1 LLPVIPT
8 ILACIVGYVVAYF
21 TSKSNAKNWFE
32 IIISLFLIGALYY
45 VIYKSGDIL
54 NYIVMH
60 NEELKSILK
69 WGFYPIYL
77 VLEMLNDYNYLSLII
92 FIILHVA
99 LFTLFTYILSIKFKK
114 IIAKLQ
120 ENRTKSNFV
129 MKTLHS
135 ESTSKTLFIK
145 EVKRYFSSP
154 IYVFNTLFGP
164 IMILLVA
171 MASIVYDKGKIMSV
185 IGVNVGEDMIFQVL
199 VAGILFTTFFTSTTS
214 SSISIEGKNFWI
226 MKTLPINP
234 KDIFKGKMLLNL
246 VLIIPATYLSLAILY
261 FTLGLTIIQLLTLI
275 ALTLI
280 SALVTVQF
288 GLLINL
294 KFPKMNAINDVVIVK
309 KSASAM
315 ISVMIPLVTV
325 MAAASVYTSL
335 KDVIDF
341 NFLLGIVLM
350 LLTLLV
356 FVEHRILETWGVKRF
371 KEIA

>member
-32 IIISLFLIGALYY
+32 IIISLFLIAAVYY
-45 VIYKSGDIL
+45 VVYKSGDIL
-54 NYIVMH
+54 NYIIVH
-60 NEELKSILK
+60 NEELKNILK

-92 FIILHVA
+92 FIILHIA
-99 LFTLFTYILSIKFKK
+99 LFAIFTYILSINFKK

-120 ENRTKSNFV
+120 ENRTKSNYV

-135 ESTSKTLFIK
+135 ESAAKTLFIK

-154 IYVFNTLFGP
+154 IYVFNTLVGP
-164 IMILLVA
+164 VLILLVA
-171 MASIVYDKGKIMSV
+171 MASIFYDKAKIMSAL
-185 IGVNVGEDMIFQVL
+185 GVVGGDSIIFQVL
-199 VAGILFTTFFTSTTS
+199 VVGILFTTFFTSTTS
-214 SSISIEGKNFWI
+214 SSISIEGVNFWI
-226 MKTLPINP
+226 MKTLPISP
-234 KDIFKGKMLLNL
+234 KDIFKGKMQLNL

-275 ALTLI
+275 VLTLI
-280 SALVTVQF
+280 AALVAVQF

-294 KFPKMNAINDVVIVK
+294 KFPKMDAINDVVVVK
-309 KSASAM
+309 KSISAM
-315 ISVMIPLVTV
+315 ISVMIPLVTIMTV
-325 MAAASVYTSL
+325 TSIYTEL
-335 KDVIDF
+335 KDAIDF
-341 NFLLGIVLM
+341 NILLGGVLI
-350 LLTLLV
+350 LLTILV